1 MAMKI
6 IHLLILTVLLSLC
19 EADFSSDSVS
29 SEWIPK
35 SSRELLE
42 FAEVEAG
49 ARRQA
54 KAYDEEPNF
63 AEIQLKRKS
72 NSLHQHA
79 SGEETEGEVHHRG
92 GRSAPAD
99 PLCGGDR
106 TNCNNAP
113 YGFYPDLLDCAV
125 FHECPVTTRGNNL
138 ILHQC
143 PDSEYFDWDLLMCKD
158 LAPMCAVVQC
168 PSMDINGTLSPAGPY
183 YPDDVVTV
191 SCNPGFE
198 LEGVATATCL
208 SNITWSTVPT
218 CRDIDECAVANRV
231 CGPPTGTCTNTPGSY
246 TCTCN
251 PGYISYGGTC
261 TDINQCTDGT
271 NNCHADA
278 FCANVIGGSFT
289 CTCKPGYTGDGVTCT
304 GEEGVLPL
312 SCPTLTAPVNG
323 ALSATGPHF
332 FQDVVTFTCD
342 QGYGLNGVSTVTCQP
357 DSNNNLEWSDPVPTC
372 IDVDECADGSHN
384 CSPDATCTN
393 TPDVDECVDGSH
405 SCDPDATCTN
415 TPGSFTC
422 ACNPGYSGDGFTCTD
437 DDECADGSHNCSP
450 DASCANTNG
459 SFTCTCNT
467 GYIGDGLNC
476 IAPPCPTLTAPANGG
491 MSPPGPHYFMD
502 FVTFTC
508 NPGYVLSGASPILCG
523 ASTNNNIGWSH
534 PVPTCTAVV
543 PVTTQ
548 TPASPVTTQ
557 TSASTVTPSTTADP
571 TTFLPTTADPTTL
584 LPTTADPTTLL
595 PTTAD
600 PTTFLP
606 TTADPTT
613 FLPTTADPTTFLP
626 TTADPTTLLPTTVA
640 PLSLPP
646 TATGPTNIPLTTGP
660 FTYGVCVDGWT
671 PYYSIHQPNRRDFKD
686 GDFEPLGQ
694 IVTTYNLCGGDP
706 DLVWDISCREVST
719 QAPWDST
726 GAAGLE
732 CDTPTGFYC
741 SNSLNYPVMCEDYEI
756 SVNCNCAGA
765 QVTTGPWQTTTS
777 QITTIPTLP
786 FTDND
791 ECTDGSHNCSP
802 NATCTNTPGSFTC
815 SCNSGY
821 SGDGV
826 ICTPRSCPP
835 LTAPTNGAMTPTG
848 PYYDKNIVTFTC
860 NQGYKLNGAST
871 AMCQAGSNGNLAWSH
886 PVPTC
891 TDNDECVDGS
901 NNCNPDAFCT
911 NTPGSFTC
919 TCKAGYS
926 GDGVTCTDDD
936 ECADGTH
943 NCNPD
948 ATCTNTP
955 GSFNCACNPGYT
967 GDGVFCFSV
976 NDQCASGTHNC
987 SPYAFCVSTSGS
999 VTCTCYPGYSGDG
1012 VTCTDNDECA
1022 DGSHNCDI
1030 DATCTNTPGSFTC
1043 ACNPGYIGDGVI
1055 CNAVPCPTLTEPV
1068 NGALSLSPPGPHY
1081 YLNAVTFT
1089 CNSGYKL
1096 NGATTVT
1103 CQANSNNNL
1112 VWSSPIPTCTD
1123 VDECTD
1129 GSHHCSP
1136 DAFCTNT
1143 PGSFTCTCNA
1153 GYSGDGVT
1161 CTDDDECADG
1171 TDNCSPDATCTNTPG
1186 SFTCAC
1192 NSGYTGDGVFCFNAN
1207 DQCADG
1213 SHNCSPDA
1221 FCVHHSAS
1229 GSFTCT
1235 CYPGY
1240 SGDGVK
1246 CTDDDEC
1253 ADATHNCSPHATCTN
1268 TPGSFT
1274 CACNSGYIGNGVIC
1288 NAVPC
1293 PTLTAPANGGLN
1305 PAGPH
1310 YFMDIVTFTCNPG
1323 YKLNGVPTATC
1334 QAGSNNNLEWSDPV
1348 PTCTDNDECVDGSNN
1363 CNPDAFCTNTPGSF
1377 TCTCKAGYS
1386 GNGVTCTDVDECAD
1400 GTHNCHLYA
1409 TCTNTPG
1416 SFTCTCNPG
1425 YSGDGVFC
1433 FSAIDQCAAGSHN
1446 CSPYAF
1452 CVATSGSFTCSCHSG
1467 YSGNGVTC
1475 TDNDECSDGTHN
1487 CNPHA
1492 TCTNTPGSFTCACNP
1507 GYSGDGV
1514 ICNAVPCLTLA
1525 APVNG
1530 FLSPSG
1536 PHYYQSTVTFTCNQ
1550 GYELNGASTVTCQA
1564 DNYNNLEWSDPVPT
1578 CTDVDECGDGS
1589 HNCAPHATC
1598 TNTPGSFTCGCKP
1611 GYSGDGFTCTDVGE
1625 CADGTHNCSP
1635 YASCFN
1641 TVGSFVCACELGYN
1655 GNGVT
1660 CTDEDEC
1667 TNWSHN
1673 CSPDATCTNTP
1684 GSFTCACNS
1693 GYSGDGVT
1701 CTDADECADGSHN
1714 CSPYATCTNTPGSFT
1729 CDCNLGYSGDGF
1741 FCFSGNDLC
1750 LGGSNI
1756 CSSYAF
1762 CTTKLG
1768 AVTCTCL
1775 SGYSGDGFNCIDN
1788 DECADGSHNCHPHAT
1803 CTNTPGSFKCACNP
1817 GYTGDGV
1824 KCTALPCSPL
1834 TAPANG
1840 ASRPPGPHYDQNVVT
1855 FTCNQGYK
1863 LSGASSAVCQAGSN
1877 SNLEWSDPVP
1887 TCTDKDECADD
1898 SHNCSPHATCTNT
1911 PGSFTC
1917 TCNAGYSGDGVTCT
1931 EVDEC
1936 TDWSHNCSPHAT
1948 CTNTPASFTCTCNLG
1963 YSGDGVTC
1971 TDNDE
1976 CADGSNNCSPD
1987 ATCFNTPGSFTCICN
2002 SGYIGDGFFCFG
2014 ANDQCTD
2021 GSHNCSPH
2029 AFCTNTQGSVTCTCS
2044 TGYNGDGATCAD
2056 VDECADDSHNCS
2068 PHATCTNTS
2077 GSFTCTCDFGYF
2089 GDGVRCTGLSCP
2101 NLMAPDNGA
2110 LSPMGLHYYEKVVTF
2125 NCNQG
2130 FELNGATTAT
2140 CQADSNGNLE
2150 WSDPVPTCTDNDECA
2165 DGGHNCNPLATCTN
2179 TPGSFTCTCKPG
2191 YFGDGILCFPV
2202 SEKCPDEISDCDGSA
2217 FCTTSSGSPICI
2229 CKTGYHSRG
2238 GICKGRGEFDGSF
2251 TCTCDSGY
2259 SGDGVNCVAQPCP
2272 TLTAPANGALSPPG
2286 PYYNQ
2291 HAVGFICNPGYV
2303 LNGTYTATCQAK
2315 RNNLIWSDPVPTCTA
2330 LPAPALPPPGAL
2342 PPGLPMTNQRV
2353 FIPCNQTSDLGIAQ
2367 RRQLETNFREKLF
2380 TLFTVTATNVIVT
2393 NFGIDFQLLVTEQDR
2408 FLTQFASQL
2417 LYSTFT
2423 VGDDVNPGLFHL
2435 RDPTDFTDMVVT
2447 LEFSG
2452 VDFRNLA
2459 SQHSFPVTQLPSAL
2473 RETLTNAGISS
2484 PCVNS
2489 IRVLHMGQNI
2499 ITFSMSKDPDSTTN
2513 LTEEVKKLETAQ
2525 HNGALQLNL
2534 DSVFS
2539 CTGVDYNGTFD
2550 SICPPVGCPCTPED
2564 TISMEAPTASTGL
2577 SSSTQL
2583 GLAVG
2588 IPAALAALAA
2598 LLALLMFFLKKKKKD
2613 VFRPPTAKPRR
2624 SVVSP
2629 AVESFERNIYTA
2641 SMDDAFS
2648 HEFGKKGA
2656 QLNRF
2661 RDPDAVYGRLS
2672 TAYTRPPSTAS
2683 STATRNSWVSGP
2695 DFY

>member
-1 MAMKI
+1 
-6 IHLLILTVLLSLC
+6 
-19 EADFSSDSVS
+19 
-29 SEWIPK
+29 
-35 SSRELLE
+35 
-42 FAEVEAG
+42 
-49 ARRQA
+49 
-54 KAYDEEPNF
+54 
-63 AEIQLKRKS
+63 
-72 NSLHQHA
+72 
-79 SGEETEGEVHHRG
+79 
-92 GRSAPAD
+92 
-99 PLCGGDR
+99 
-106 TNCNNAP
+106 
-113 YGFYPDLLDCAV
+113 
-125 FHECPVTTRGNNL
+125 
-138 ILHQC
+138 C
-143 PDSEYFDWDLLMCKD
+143 PD
-158 LAPMCAVVQC
+158 V
-168 PSMDINGTLSPAGPY
+168 
-183 YPDDVVTV
+183 DVVYLCV
-191 SCNPGFE
+191 
-198 LEGVATATCL
+198 
-208 SNITWSTVPT
+208 VPA
-218 CRDIDECAVANRV
+218 DIDECAVANRV

-271 NNCHADA
+271 HNCHADA
-278 FCANVIGGSFT
+278 VCINVIGGSFT

-304 GEEGVLPL
+304 AL
-312 SCPTLTAPVNG
+312 SCPTLTTPANG
-323 ALSATGPHF
+323 ALSPTGTHY
-332 FQDVVTFTCD
+332 FQDVVTFTCN
-342 QGYGLNGVSTVTCQP
+342 QGYGLNGASTVTCQA
-357 DSNNNLEWSDPVPTC
+357 DSNNNLKWSDPVPTC
-372 IDVDECADGSHN
+372 TDVDECA
-384 CSPDATCTN
+384 
-393 TPDVDECVDGSH
+393 DGSH
-405 SCDPDATCTN
+405 SCDPDATCTD
-415 TPGSFTC
+415 TDGSFTC
-422 ACNPGYSGDGFTCTD
+422 ACNSGYSGDGFTCTD
-437 DDECADGSHNCSP
+437 DDECTDGTHNCSP

-467 GYIGDGLNC
+467 GYIGDGVNC

-491 MSPPGPHYFMD
+491 MSPPGPHYFMNL
-502 FVTFTC
+502 VTFTC

-523 ASTNNNIGWSH
+523 VGSNNNNLAWSH

-548 TPASPVTTQ
+548 TPSSPATTQ
-557 TSASTVTPSTTADP
+557 TSAIPATPSSASPVTPSTTAGPVTTP
-571 TTFLPTTADPTTL
+571 TTTAGPVTTPTTTAGPVTTPTTTAGPVTTPTTTAGSVTTPTTTAGPVTTPSTSAGPVTTPTTTAGPVTTPTTTAGPVTTPTTTAGPVTTPTTSAGPVTTPTTTAGPVTTQTTTAGPVTTPTTTASPVTTPTTTAGPVTTPTTSAGPVTTPTTTAGPTTLSTTTAD
-584 LPTTADPTTLL
+584 D
-595 PTTAD
+595 
-600 PTTFLP
+600 
-606 TTADPTT
+606 
-613 FLPTTADPTTFLP
+613 
-626 TTADPTTLLPTTVA
+626 TTLLPTTVA

-646 TATGPTNIPLTTGP
+646 TATGPTNIPLTTGQ

-765 QVTTGPWQTTTS
+765 QATTGPWQTTAS

-786 FTDND
+786 VTDSD
-791 ECTDGSHNCSP
+791 ECADGTHNCSP
-802 NATCTNTPGSFTC
+802 DATCTNTPGSFTC
-815 SCNSGY
+815 ACNSGY
-821 SGDGV
+821 SGDGFT
-826 ICTPRSCPP
+826 CTARSCPP
-835 LTAPTNGAMTPTG
+835 LTAPTNGATSPPG
-848 PYYDKNIVTFTC
+848 PHYFDKDVVTFTC
-860 NQGYKLNGAST
+860 NQGYKLNGATT
-871 AMCQAGSNGNLAWSH
+871 AVCQAGSNNNMAWSH

-891 TDNDECVDGS
+891 TDKDECADGS
-901 NNCNPDAFCT
+901 NNCSPDAFCT

-926 GDGVTCTDDD
+926 GNGVTCTDDD
-936 ECADGTH
+936 ECADGSH
-943 NCNPD
+943 NCSPY
-948 ATCTNTP
+948 AFCTNTP
-955 GSFNCACNPGYT
+955 GSFTCTCTSGYT
-967 GDGVFCFSV
+967 GDGFFCFSV
-976 NDQCASGTHNC
+976 NDQCTSGTHNC
-987 SPYAFCVSTSGS
+987 SPHAFCTSAAGS

-1012 VTCTDNDECA
+1012 VTCTDDDEWA
-1022 DGSHNCDI
+1022 DGNNNCSPH
-1030 DATCTNTPGSFTC
+1030 ATCTNTNGSFTC
-1043 ACNPGYIGDGVI
+1043 TCNPGYIGDGVV

-1068 NGALSLSPPGPHY
+1068 NGALSPTGPHY
-1081 YLNAVTFT
+1081 YLNVVTFT
-1089 CNSGYKL
+1089 CNPGYKL
-1096 NGATTVT
+1096 NGATTIT
-1103 CQANSNNNL
+1103 CQASSNNNL

-1123 VDECTD
+1123 VDECSD
-1129 GSHHCSP
+1129 GSHTCSS

-1143 PGSFTCTCNA
+1143 AGSFTCTCNA
-1153 GYSGDGVT
+1153 GYSGNGVI
-1161 CTDDDECADG
+1161 CTDGDECADG
-1171 TDNCSPDATCTNTPG
+1171 SHSCNPDATCTNTPG

-1221 FCVHHSAS
+1221 FCVHHSTS

-1235 CYPGY
+1235 CHSGY

-1246 CTDDDEC
+1246 CTDNDEC

-1274 CACNSGYIGNGVIC
+1274 CTCNPGYSGNSVIC

-1293 PTLTAPANGGLN
+1293 PTLTTPANGGLS
-1305 PAGPH
+1305 PTGPH
-1310 YFMDIVTFTCNPG
+1310 YFLDIATFTCNQG
-1323 YKLNGVPTATC
+1323 YKLNGASTLTC
-1334 QAGSNNNLEWSDPV
+1334 EADSNNNLEWSDHV
-1348 PTCTDNDECVDGSNN
+1348 PTCKDIDECVDGSNN
-1363 CNPDAFCTNTPGSF
+1363 CSPDAFCTNTPGSF
-1377 TCTCKAGYS
+1377 TCTCNSGYS
-1386 GNGVTCTDVDECAD
+1386 GNGVICTDVDECSD
-1400 GTHNCHLYA
+1400 GTHNCSPHA

-1416 SFTCTCNPG
+1416 SFTCTCKAG
-1425 YSGDGVFC
+1425 YTGDGVFC
-1433 FSAIDQCAAGSHN
+1433 FSAVDQCTAGSHN

-1452 CVATSGSFTCSCHSG
+1452 CVATSGSFTCSCYPG
-1467 YSGNGVTC
+1467 YSGDGVTC
-1475 TDNDECSDGTHN
+1475 TDNDECADGSNN
-1487 CNPHA
+1487 CSPDA

-1514 ICNAVPCLTLA
+1514 ICNAVPCLSLT

-1530 FLSPSG
+1530 FLSPTG
-1536 PHYYQSTVTFTCNQ
+1536 PHYYQDVVTFTCNQ
-1550 GYELNGASTVTCQA
+1550 GYKLSGATAVTCQA
-1564 DNYNNLEWSDPVPT
+1564 DNNNNLEWSDPVPT
-1578 CTDVDECGDGS
+1578 CIDADECADGS

-1611 GYSGDGFTCTDVGE
+1611 GYSGDGFTCTDVDE

-1641 TVGSFVCACELGYN
+1641 TVGSFVCACKLGYS
-1655 GNGVT
+1655 GDGVT

-1673 CSPDATCTNTP
+1673 CDADATCTNTP
-1684 GSFTCACNS
+1684 GSFTCACNP

-1701 CTDADECADGSHN
+1701 CTDVDECVDGTHN
-1714 CSPYATCTNTPGSFT
+1714 CSPDATCTNTPGSFKCKCT
-1729 CDCNLGYSGDGF
+1729 IDHIGDGF
-1741 FCFSGNDLC
+1741 LCFDAIDQC
-1750 LGGSNI
+1750 ATGSHN
-1756 CSSYAF
+1756 CSPHAF
-1762 CTTKLG
+1762 CSDPLG
-1768 AVTCTCL
+1768 SVTCTCV
-1775 SGYSGDGFNCIDN
+1775 SGYSGDGFNCIDV
-1788 DECADGSHNCHPHAT
+1788 DECADG
-1803 CTNTPGSFKCACNP
+1803 
-1817 GYTGDGV
+1817 
-1824 KCTALPCSPL
+1824 
-1834 TAPANG
+1834 
-1840 ASRPPGPHYDQNVVT
+1840 
-1855 FTCNQGYK
+1855 
-1863 LSGASSAVCQAGSN
+1863 
-1877 SNLEWSDPVP
+1877 
-1887 TCTDKDECADD
+1887 

-1917 TCNAGYSGDGVTCT
+1917 TCNPGYIGDGVKCTALPCPTITAPANGASSPPGPHYDQNVVTFTCNQGYGLNGATSAMCQAGSNNNLEWSDPVPTCTDNDECADGTHNCDHHAICTNTPGSFTCTCNAGYSGSGVTCT

-1948 CTNTPASFTCTCNLG
+1948 CTNTPASFTCACNPG

-1971 TDNDE
+1971 IDIDE
-1976 CADGSNNCSPD
+1976 CADGTDNCSPD

-2002 SGYIGDGFFCFG
+2002 SGYIGDGFFCY
-2014 ANDQCTD
+2014 DD
-2021 GSHNCSPH
+2021 H
-2029 AFCTNTQGSVTCTCS
+2029 
-2044 TGYNGDGATCAD
+2044 
-2056 VDECADDSHNCS
+2056 DECADDSHNCS
-2068 PHATCTNTS
+2068 PHATCSNTP
-2077 GSFTCTCDFGYF
+2077 GSFTRTCDFGYF
-2089 GDGVRCTGLSCP
+2089 GDGVRCTALSCP

-2125 NCNQG
+2125 TCNQG

-2140 CQADSNGNLE
+2140 CQAGSNGNLE
-2150 WSDPVPTCTDNDECA
+2150 WSDPVPTCTDNDECI
-2165 DGGHNCNPLATCTN
+2165 DGGHNCSPLATCTN
-2179 TPGSFTCTCKPG
+2179 TPGSFTCTCNSG

-2217 FCTTSSGSPICI
+2217 FCTTSSGNPICI

-2238 GICKGRGEFDGSF
+2238 GICKDINECKDGSHNCHPHATCTNTDGSF
-2251 TCTCDSGY
+2251 TCTCASGY
-2259 SGDGVNCVAQPCP
+2259 NGDGINCVALQCP
-2272 TLTAPANGALSPPG
+2272 ALTAPANGALSPNG

-2342 PPGLPMTNQRV
+2342 PPGLPLTNQRV

-2380 TLFTVTATNVIVT
+2380 TLFGVTATNVIVT
-2393 NFGIDFQLLVTEQDR
+2393 NFGIDFQLLVTEQDK
-2408 FLTQFASQL
+2408 FQTQFASQL
-2417 LYSTFT
+2417 LHSTFT
-2423 VGDDVNPGLFHL
+2423 VGDDVNPDLFHL

-2452 VDFRNLA
+2452 VDFGNLA

-2473 RETLTNAGISS
+2473 RDTLRNAGISP
-2484 PCVNS
+2484 PCVDS

-2513 LTEEVKKLETAQ
+2513 LTEQVKKLEAAQ

-2534 DSVFS
+2534 DSAFP
-2539 CTGVDYNGTFD
+2539 CTGVDYDGTFD

-2564 TISMEAPTASTGL
+2564 TISMEAPTASAGMST
-2577 SSSTQL
+2577 STQV

-2588 IPAALAALAA
+2588 IPVALAALAA
-2598 LLALLMFFLKKKKKD
+2598 LLALLIFFLKKKKKGGY
-2613 VFRPPTAKPRR
+2613 RPPTAKPRR